1 MPFNQLAANKCF
13 AGQQLRFRHL
23 SQVLG
28 CDMTFS
34 LYMPPQAQ
42 QRQVPLLLW
51 LSGLT
56 CTDEN
61 FVQKAGAQR
70 YAAHHGIA
78 ILCPD
83 TSPRGENVP
92 DDPDGAWDF
101 GQGAGFY
108 LNATQTPWDQHYHM
122 EQYLIDELLPQV
134 IHNFPISPE
143 RVGISGHSMGGHG
156 ALTLGLNYP
165 ARFRSIS
172 AFAPIC
178 APSQV
183 PWGKKAFSRYL
194 GEDSST
200 WLRYDACELIRQH
213 TSPPPLLVDQGTT
226 DQFLVEQLK
235 PDLLQQACSDHDVPL
250 QLRMHPGYDHS
261 YFFIATF
268 IEDHILFHCERL
280 LES

>member
-1 MPFNQLAANKCF
+1 MALQEISTNLCF
-13 AGQQLRFRHL
+13 SGKQSRYHHS
-23 SQVLG
+23 SQILK
-28 CDMTFS
+28 CDMHFS
-34 LYMPPQAQ
+34 LYLPPQAEQ
-42 QRQVPLLLW
+42 QQVPLLLW

-56 CTDEN
+56 CSDEN

-70 YAAHHGIA
+70 YAARYGIA

-108 LNATQTPWDQHYHM
+108 LNATQAPWNQNYHM
-122 EQYLIDELLPQV
+122 EQYLIEELVPQV
-134 IHNFPISPE
+134 IRNFPIIPDQI
-143 RVGISGHSMGGHG
+143 GISGHSMGGHG
-156 ALTLGLNYP
+156 ALTLGLKYHGTF
-165 ARFRSIS
+165 ASIS

-178 APSQV
+178 APSQC

-194 GEDSST
+194 GDDPVA
-200 WLRYDACELIRQH
+200 WQQDDACELIRLQH
-213 TSPPPLLVDQGTT
+213 KPRALLIDQGTA
-226 DQFLVEQLK
+226 DQFLLQQLK
-235 PDLLQQACSDHDVPL
+235 PELLQQACNENDYPL
-250 QLRMHPGYDHS
+250 QLRMQTGYDHS

-280 LES
+280 QAG